1 MEVSRDEDEEELDY
15 ATLAKAGGRKDLL
28 IHKDFVKPSEQP
40 APYPWVD
47 WFDHEPPPSPPILP
61 PIAGSHP
68 GNLLTWQERSAKQQ
82 TTSLSLPSL
91 RQRKLTYPFHQQ
103 RVNQR
108 KRKTTKLPTI
118 PNEPVSMMKLLGME
132 YQKDWVKGNEMRLA
146 DKRRRQLE
154 KKEQQQQKLR
164 EHTMKARHI
173 SGVDKITDDKPRFI
187 MKRFANIPSKLKL
200 PPVTNQRIQDT

>member
-15 ATLAKAGGRKDLL
+15 ATLAKAGGRKGECSHPCNIIFEPLPYSSCFSLSIDLL
-28 IHKDFVKPSEQP
+28 IHKHFVKPSEQP

-91 RQRKLTYPFHQQ
+91 RQRKPTYPFHQQ

-108 KRKTTKLPTI
+108 KRKTTKLPTMY
-118 PNEPVSMMKLLGME
+118 V
-132 YQKDWVKGNEMRLA
+132 R
-146 DKRRRQLE
+146 
-154 KKEQQQQKLR
+154 
-164 EHTMKARHI
+164 T
-173 SGVDKITDDKPRFI
+173 
-187 MKRFANIPSKLKL
+187 
-200 PPVTNQRIQDT
+200 

>member
-1 MEVSRDEDEEELDY
+1 MKMRKNWTMQHWRKQEEEKVSVDTHAIISLSPSHNL
-15 ATLAKAGGRKDLL
+15 LAFPDLL

-82 TTSLSLPSL
+82 TTSLSLPSP
-91 RQRKLTYPFHQQ
+91 RKRKLTYPFHQQ

-108 KRKTTKLPTI
+108 KRKTTKLPTMY
-118 PNEPVSMMKLLGME
+118 V
-132 YQKDWVKGNEMRLA
+132 
-146 DKRRRQLE
+146 
-154 KKEQQQQKLR
+154 
-164 EHTMKARHI
+164 HT
-173 SGVDKITDDKPRFI
+173 
-187 MKRFANIPSKLKL
+187 
-200 PPVTNQRIQDT
+200 